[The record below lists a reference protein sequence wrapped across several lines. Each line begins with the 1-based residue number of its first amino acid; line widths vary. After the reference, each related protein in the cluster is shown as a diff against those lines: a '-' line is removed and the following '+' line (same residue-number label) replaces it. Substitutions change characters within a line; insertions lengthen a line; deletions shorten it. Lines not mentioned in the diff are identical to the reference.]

1 MGKSKKQQLAGE
13 LGKEMTA
20 VVITHPAAEVVVEN
34 GDEGY
39 EHVLDLL
46 EDRKK
51 EIHNLKLNLNQA
63 RRDLHRTRRRMEE
76 LDNENRRLM
85 ELSRRW
91 EKTYWA
97 MLSKWL
103 SKASVRKVTTMIGF
117 YKPEDRQELLGAMLR
132 YVLTGE
138 KKRLSKVVSGWHFDI
153 FIEMVDEDAYT
164 VPTHSLLKQLWEKIG
179 LLQGI
184 EN

>member
-63 RRDLHRTRRRMEE
+63 RRDLYRTR
-76 LDNENRRLM
+76 LCDL
-85 ELSRRW
+85 
-91 EKTYWA
+91 
-97 MLSKWL
+97 
-103 SKASVRKVTTMIGF
+103 
-117 YKPEDRQELLGAMLR
+117 
-132 YVLTGE
+132 
-138 KKRLSKVVSGWHFDI
+138 
-153 FIEMVDEDAYT
+153 
-164 VPTHSLLKQLWEKIG
+164 
-179 LLQGI
+179 
-184 EN
+184 